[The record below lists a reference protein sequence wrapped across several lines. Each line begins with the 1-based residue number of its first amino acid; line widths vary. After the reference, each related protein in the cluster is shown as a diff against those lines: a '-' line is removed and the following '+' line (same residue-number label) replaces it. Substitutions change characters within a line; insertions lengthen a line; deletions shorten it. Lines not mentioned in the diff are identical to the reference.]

1 MNLVDRARNI
11 ILSPKEEWPV
21 VAAELPDT
29 NQILTGYVLPLA
41 VLPAAAAVI
50 GWGFVGGPF
59 IGRHLGYG
67 VATGVV
73 QLVAA
78 VAGVYISALV
88 IDLLA
93 PNFASRKS
101 LGRAMQLVAY
111 SMTPAWVGGVLNIL
125 PMIGW
130 LGALFGLYGLY
141 LLYLGL
147 PHLMKTPHD
156 KVGIYLIVSI
166 VVVLLVYIVLTAV
179 LTTFVLAALGI
190 GGLARMGMF

>member
-11 ILSPKEEWPV
+11 IMSPKTEWAV
-21 VAAELPDT
+21 VAEEAPSM

-41 VLPAAAAVI
+41 VLPAMAAVI

-59 IGRHLGYG
+59 VGRHLGYG
-67 VATGVV
+67 VATGAV

-88 IDLLA
+88 IDFLA
-93 PNFASRKS
+93 PNFASCKS

-130 LGALFGLYGLY
+130 LGMLFGLYGLY

-147 PHLMKTPHD
+147 PHLMKTPQD
-156 KVGIYLIVSI
+156 KVGIYVIASI
-166 VVVLLVYIVLTAV
+166 VVILLVYIVLSAV
-179 LTTFVLAALGI
+179 LTTVALGALGI
-190 GGLARMGMF
+190 SGLARMGVF